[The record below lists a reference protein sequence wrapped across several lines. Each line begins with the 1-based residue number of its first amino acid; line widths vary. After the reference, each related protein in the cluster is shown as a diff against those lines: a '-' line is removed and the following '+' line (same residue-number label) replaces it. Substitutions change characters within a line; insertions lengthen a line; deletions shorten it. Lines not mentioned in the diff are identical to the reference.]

1 MAEAPEYVRSMA
13 YENLICRA
21 FNTHGNNRLHN
32 AHIANMT
39 NLIDSENGR
48 KNVAHLPSFEE
59 QLVQVKSNIDKA
71 IDKFLS
77 PTWHLKQ
84 DEKAKLILLKNRLM
98 AAYSSEQVLEIIDA
112 AVEVTNAYK
121 NK

>member
-1 MAEAPEYVRSMA
+1 MNDADNYVNSMA
-13 YENLICRA
+13 YEVFICRA
-21 FNTHGNNRLHN
+21 FKTDRNNNRHK

-39 NLIDSENGR
+39 NLIDSEHGR
-48 KNVAHLPSFEE
+48 SNVAHLPSFEK

-84 DEKAKLILLKNRLM
+84 DEKAKLMVLKSRLNS
-98 AAYSSEQVLEIIDA
+98 AFSSVQVLEIIDVA
-112 AVEVTNAYK
+112 IDVTNAYK
-121 NK
+121 DK